1 MGQQLSSQIQLQQRS
16 ESVVDDRHKV
26 SAVSSS
32 DMKPLLSSIGQ
43 PSSVAPLGDTSSAQ
57 KVCLVVRA
65 FFFIGSILLAALID
79 RIFKTEAA

>member
-1 MGQQLSSQIQLQQRS
+1 
-16 ESVVDDRHKV
+16 
-26 SAVSSS
+26 
-32 DMKPLLSSIGQ
+32 MKPLLSSIGQ